1 MKCITTRRSR
11 RALATSSLAALAVA
25 AAGTLA
31 AGPASAST
39 TRLTNGADYNGA
51 YYYSAPS
58 NGLASVST
66 TFKVP
71 TINCSQGLQQGQAF
85 GVYTLV
91 PGQAWTDVAVADT
104 YCYGTT
110 PTYKLV
116 VEAGN
121 NDFVEPGVSP
131 GDTVVASAFQTAS
144 GYDQA
149 TVHDL
154 TSNYTWSAG
163 SYGAAAT
170 AAQIGSYNLDYN
182 FYLDAPFTTVTF
194 TKTQVNGDYLGFQS
208 PVAVDWTYG
217 QYNTVIV
224 KTGALASNSDTFKL
238 TWKAD

>member
-1 MKCITTRRSR
+1 MKCNTTRRSR
-11 RALATSSLAALAVA
+11 RALATSTVAALAVA
-25 AAGTLA
+25 AGTIA

-91 PGQAWTDVAVADT
+91 PGQAWTNVAVADT
-104 YCYGTT
+104 YCSGTT

-116 VEAGN
+116 VVAGN
-121 NDFVEPGVSP
+121 NQFVEPGVAP
-131 GDTVVASAFQTAS
+131 GDTVVASAYQTAS

-154 TSNYTWSAG
+154 TSNYTWIADSSG
-163 SYGAAAT
+163 PVAT
-170 AAQIGSYNLDYN
+170 AAQIGSYNFDDN

-194 TKTQVNGDYLGFQS
+194 TKTQVNGDYLGFES
-208 PVAVDWTYG
+208 PVAVNWTYG
-217 QYNTVIV
+217 QFNTVIV

-238 TWKAD
+238 IWKAD